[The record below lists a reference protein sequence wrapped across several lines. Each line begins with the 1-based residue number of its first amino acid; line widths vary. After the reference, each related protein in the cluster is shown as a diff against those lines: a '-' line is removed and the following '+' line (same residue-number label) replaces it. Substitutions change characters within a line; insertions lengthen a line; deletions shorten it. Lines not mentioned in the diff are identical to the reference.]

1 MNEDVF
7 GYHNTLGSGRKSIS
21 DFSAFM
27 DSSGNFYLGSGSG
40 ALGKG
45 YFAWDNTE
53 KTLLIS
59 GSGVDFKVPKF
70 YFGRGLTSISGSNG
84 NIKISGDV
92 ELVGRNTPNSLYFE
106 DFSQAE
112 TKNNTYTN
120 QSNAPKLDGTGVGFY
135 KYTGGA
141 TPG

>member
-1 MNEDVF
+1 
-7 GYHNTLGSGRKSIS
+7 
-21 DFSAFM
+21 M

-59 GSGVDFKVPKF
+59 GSGVDFAVQEF
-70 YFGRGLTSISGSNG
+70 FFGRGDTSISGSNG

-112 TKNNTYTN
+112 REDDPQYIDDPTIRWNRIWIL
-120 QSNAPKLDGTGVGFY
+120 QIY
-135 KYTGGA
+135 KRVV
-141 TPG
+141 

>member
-1 MNEDVF
+1 
-7 GYHNTLGSGRKSIS
+7 
-21 DFSAFM
+21 M
-27 DSSGNFYLGSGSG
+27 DNNGNFYLGSGS

-59 GSGVDFKVPKF
+59 GSGVDFAVQEF
-70 YFGRGLTSISGSNG
+70 FFGRGDTSISGSNG

-92 ELVGRNTPNSLYFE
+92 ELVGRNTPNPLYFE

-112 TKNNTYTN
+112 RR
-120 QSNAPKLDGTGVGFY
+120 
-135 KYTGGA
+135 
-141 TPG
+141 